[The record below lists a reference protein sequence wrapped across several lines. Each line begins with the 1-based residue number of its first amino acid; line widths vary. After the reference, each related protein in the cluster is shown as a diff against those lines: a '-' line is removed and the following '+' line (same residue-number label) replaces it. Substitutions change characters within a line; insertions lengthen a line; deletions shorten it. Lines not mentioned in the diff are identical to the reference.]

1 MIVNLVLIGLF
12 RFFIP
17 RFFMEQLMELES
29 VTIVQEFQTFELYD
43 RAWILQAIVL
53 LDYLDGVPV
62 GRSVCFPGRQGNRT
76 RKIIYVEMF

>member
-1 MIVNLVLIGLF
+1 
-12 RFFIP
+12 
-17 RFFMEQLMELES
+17 MEQLMELES
-29 VTIVQEFQTFELYD
+29 VTMVRKFQTFELYD

-62 GRSVCFPGRQGNRT
+62 GRSVCFPSRQGNHA